1 MDELGDDLLL
11 LAARAD
17 GRLPIGTK
25 LRFGLAGSELVRLA
39 AARRVDVVR
48 GRIEI
53 IDTAPTGDAL
63 LDDALASMTGGRRG
77 GPTAKAWVAHDRRGL
92 VERYLDRAEAAGIIR
107 AERRKALGFIPVTRW
122 TVVDSGRAA
131 QARARLE
138 VVAAST
144 GTVDSAQAALA
155 GLASAIDVTG
165 IVFPGLAGSA
175 ARKRLRQVAK
185 GDAASADA
193 TRAVRDAAS
202 DDAARAVS
210 DATRAA
216 TAAATEAAIR
226 AATDAAVQ
234 ASVDAATQAAISAAT
249 DAATHAARPQR
260 RARRRRGRSPLTAAA
275 DSQRQ
280 QAAAAAAPRA
290 GGYRRTRL
298 SSPGGSGA
306 AGSCPGNGGD
316 LHGIAG
322 EQAPATFAQRGRA
335 VRRQGRH
342 VVARRADA
350 EREPLP
356 PLVEA
361 G

>member
-17 GRLPIGTK
+17 GRLTIGTK

-63 LDDALASMTGGRRG
+63 LDDALGSMTGGRRG
-77 GPTAKAWVAHDRRGL
+77 GPTAKAWVARDRRGL
-92 VERYLDRAEAAGIIR
+92 VERYLARAEAAGIIR
-107 AERRKALGFIPVTRW
+107 GERRKALGFIPVSRW

-138 VVAAST
+138 VIAAST

-175 ARKRLRQVAK
+175 ARKRLRQAAK

-202 DDAARAVS
+202 DDAARAAS

-234 ASVDAATQAAISAAT
+234 ASVDAATQAATQAAISAAT
-249 DAATHAARPQR
+249 EAATHAA
-260 RARRRRGRSPLTAAA
+260 
-275 DSQRQ
+275 SQ
-280 QAAAAAAPRA
+280 A
-290 GGYRRTRL
+290 GHHG
-298 SSPGGSGA
+298 GA
-306 AGSCPGNGGD
+306 AGG
-316 LHGIAG
+316 H
-322 EQAPATFAQRGRA
+322 
-335 VRRQGRH
+335 H
-342 VVARRADA
+342 
-350 EREPLP
+350 
-356 PLVEA
+356 
-361 G
+361 